1 MRDQFLDKR
10 SAKLYKMKS
19 IEEDS
24 VKLKTF
30 FMQKIGSDW
39 NTASRRNSESRLG
52 ITRGKLPWEEVSDAA
67 RRGGKDSVPNFVSET
82 VRRYTNSFYRFSD

>member
-1 MRDQFLDKR
+1 
-10 SAKLYKMKS
+10 MKS

-52 ITRGKLPWEEVSDAA
+52 ITRGKLPWCPA
-67 RRGGKDSVPNFVSET
+67 PYNFVDTRTLSQ
-82 VRRYTNSFYRFSD
+82 DL